1 MAFSKN
7 FLLVALAFAVLL
19 ISAEVSAHRDLAEA
33 TTTTQKANTDGY
45 GHGGH
50 GGGGYGHGGGGYGH
64 GGGGYGHG
72 GGGYGHGG
80 HGGGGGHGPHA
91 VETETKN

>member
-1 MAFSKN
+1 MAFSKT

-33 TTTTQKANTDGY
+33 ATTTQKANTDGY
-45 GHGGH
+45 HGHDHGHG
-50 GGGGYGHGGGGYGH
+50 
-64 GGGGYGHG
+64 GHG

-80 HGGGGGHGPHA
+80 HGGGGGHGGHGGGGGHGGHGPHA
-91 VETETKN
+91 VETETEN